1 MSQIRVG
8 SDVLAVLELLAEEAP
23 VEQVEE
29 LVTRALEGGVAD
41 ARRDALKRA
50 RGLALRIHAQSGR
63 RQQRE
68 MGLSALVD
76 TAREL
81 ATAQELDAVLRVVT
95 RRARLL
101 LGLDLAFVSF
111 PAGEQGFV
119 HVRSSDG
126 HTSTRTV
133 GLRLPAGTGP
143 VGEALVSSAPFWTPD
158 YPADKRFCH
167 HPAFDEV
174 AGAEGLR
181 AIVAVPLS
189 QGARPVGALC
199 AAARNVR
206 HFSAD
211 EISLMS
217 SLGDLAGAAIERARL
232 LDAARATAPE
242 GPALRLERELSETQS
257 RFTALVLNGGGPQP
271 LLAELARRL
280 DGAVRVHAL
289 DGTFLA
295 TAGEPPDERPDFG
308 GTAHPSAASSA
319 ATSLTA
325 PSLTAPSSPAT
336 PEARAAGEPVALA
349 DGSWAAP
356 IVAGEEHLGT
366 LLMFPGH
373 RLTEFDERLL
383 GLGARFT
390 AIALLLEA
398 GRSAGTHG
406 RIRHSLLDDLLA
418 LSGHPSHL
426 LEARARRCGID
437 LDKPHTVVIA
447 RPERAFGRELSSWA
461 VSYTQRVN
469 GLMSMREGS
478 VVLLL
483 PGNEAG
489 AAARAVHAELSPL
502 LDRRVTVAAAG
513 PVTEALPVTGAHQEA
528 RRCLDAMTSLGA
540 TGRAASPRELG
551 GLGVLLSGSHDVG
564 AFIDATIGP
573 VADYDRLRLTAL
585 VPTLEAY
592 FETGSS
598 PTYAAERLHVHP
610 NTVTRR
616 LERIGELLGA
626 GWQQPE
632 RAFEV
637 QLALRLSRIR
647 HALRGGGL
655 SSAAAV
661 PASPDV
667 WRPPRRRARDVTKP
681 GTPVLPRRP
690 RR

>member
-8 SDVLAVLELLAEEAP
+8 SDALAVLELLAEEAP

-29 LVTRALEGGVAD
+29 LVTRVLEGGVAD
-41 ARRDALKRA
+41 ARREVLKRA

-68 MGLSALVD
+68 TGLSALVD

-101 LGLDLAFVSF
+101 LGLDLAFVGF
-111 PAGEQGFV
+111 PDGEQGFV
-119 HVRSSDG
+119 HVRSVDG

-133 GLRLPAGTGP
+133 GLRLPADTGP

-158 YPADKRFCH
+158 YPADRRFCH

-189 QGARPVGALC
+189 RGTRPVGALC

-217 SLGDLAGAAIERARL
+217 SLGDLAGAAIESARL
-232 LDAARATAPE
+232 LDAATVAALE

-295 TAGEPPDERPDFG
+295 TAGEPPPDLSETARPPA
-308 GTAHPSAASSA
+308 TSTPASS
-319 ATSLTA
+319 SPETA
-325 PSLTAPSSPAT
+325 
-336 PEARAAGEPVALA
+336 EARAAGAPVALA
-349 DGSWAAP
+349 DGSWTAP

-373 RLTEFDERLL
+373 RLTEFEERLL

-398 GRSAGTHG
+398 GRSAGAHG

-437 LDKPHTVVIA
+437 LDKSHTVVIA
-447 RPERAFGRELSSWA
+447 RPERACGRELSAWA
-461 VSYTQRVN
+461 VTYTERVN

-513 PVTEALPVTGAHQEA
+513 PVTEALPVSGAHQEA
-528 RRCLDAMTSLGA
+528 KRCLDAMTTLGA
-540 TGRAASPRELG
+540 VGRAASPRELG

-592 FETGSS
+592 FETGAS

-655 SSAAAV
+655 SSAATV
-661 PASPDV
+661 PGAPDV
-667 WRPPRRRARDVTKP
+667 WRPPRRRPRDVTKP

>member
-1 MSQIRVG
+1 MSQISVG
-8 SDVLAVLELLAEEAP
+8 SGALAVLELLAEEAP
-23 VEQVEE
+23 VEQVEA
-29 LVTRALEGGVAD
+29 LVAQALEGGVAD
-41 ARRDALKRA
+41 AERDVLKRA
-50 RGLALRIHAQSGR
+50 GGLALRIHAQSGR

-81 ATAQELDAVLRVVT
+81 AMSQELDAVLNVVT

-101 LGLDLAFVSF
+101 LGLDLAFVCF
-111 PAGEQGFV
+111 PAEEQGFV
-119 HVRSSDG
+119 HIRSSDG
-126 HTSTRTV
+126 HTSTGTV
-133 GLRLPAGTGP
+133 GLRLPANAGP
-143 VGEALVSSAPFWTPD
+143 IGEVLFNSAPFWTPD
-158 YPADKRFCH
+158 YPADKRFHH
-167 HPAFDEV
+167 HPAFDEM
-174 AGAEGLR
+174 AGAEALR

-189 QGARPVGALC
+189 HGTRPVGVLC
-199 AAARNVR
+199 AADRNVR

-217 SLGDLAGAAIERARL
+217 SLGELAGAAIERARL
-232 LDAARATAPE
+232 LDAATVAALE
-242 GPALRLERELSETQS
+242 GPALRQERELSEMQGL
-257 RFTALVLNGGGPQP
+257 FTGLVLNGGGPQP

-295 TAGEPPDERPDFG
+295 TAGEPPDIGETTDP
-308 GTAHPSAASSA
+308 PAASDP
-319 ATSLTA
+319 ATSQ
-325 PSLTAPSSPAT
+325 
-336 PEARAAGEPVALA
+336 ARAAGEPVAMA

-373 RLTEFDERLL
+373 RLTAFDERLL

-398 GRSAGTHG
+398 GRSAGAHG
-406 RIRHSLLDDLLA
+406 RVRHSLLDDLLA
-418 LSGHPSHL
+418 LAGGPPPL
-426 LEARARRCGID
+426 LEARARRCGVD
-437 LDKPHTVVIA
+437 LDKPHIVVIA
-447 RPERAFGRELSSWA
+447 RPEKAFGGELSAWA
-461 VSYTQRVN
+461 LSYTQRVN
-469 GLMSMREGS
+469 GLMSMRKDS

-483 PGNEAG
+483 AGNEAG
-489 AAARAVHAELSPL
+489 ATARAVHTELSPL
-502 LDRRVTVAAAG
+502 LDQRVTVAAAG
-513 PVTEALPVTGAHQEA
+513 PVAEALSVTGAHQEA
-528 RRCLDAMTSLGA
+528 KRCLDAMISLGA
-540 TGRAASPRELG
+540 VGRAASPRELG

-573 VADYDRLRLTAL
+573 VADYDRQRLTAL

-616 LERIGELLGA
+616 LERIGELLGP

-655 SSAAAV
+655 SSAATV
-661 PASPDV
+661 PAGPDV
-667 WRPPRRRARDVTKP
+667 WRPPRRRPRDVTKP
-681 GTPVLPRRP
+681 GTAVLPRRP